1 MIEEQNVEQNEQKD
15 INWIEQEISKIEAE
29 GVQFGE
35 RLPPL
40 KLEENKVYEI
50 EILSDNPFN
59 DWLDPISRVIKKI
72 VPVIHEGEK
81 KNFWV
86 STKNP
91 IYKQLLEKCKKG
103 QTKLKLIRVGQ
114 GKATRY
120 KIVQ

>member
-1 MIEEQNVEQNEQKD
+1 MDEQNEQKD
-15 INWIEQEISKIEAE
+15 LNWIEKELSKIEAE

-35 RLPPL
+35 RLPSL

-50 EILSDNPFN
+50 KILVDKPFN
-59 DWLDPISRVIKKI
+59 DWLDPISRVLKKI
-72 VPVIHEGEK
+72 VPVMHEGEK

-91 IYKQLLEKCKKG
+91 IYKELLKKCKEG
-103 QTKLKLIRVGQ
+103 QLDLKLIRVGQ

-120 KIVQ
+120 KIIQ